1 MVLRAAG
8 QGREMGFL
16 LRLPLLL
23 LQALV
28 RRIAGAD
35 RDDARFAPAAGP
47 RASAPP
53 PAAPQTPGGGATFT
67 GVTGAAPGA
76 NGAHLDEEA
85 HIEEEE
91 ELVESFGP
99 ARDVGATITIDEPW
113 DGYAGQPADAIVER
127 LREADLA
134 TKGVVALYER
144 AHKNR
149 VTVLSATG

>member
-1 MVLRAAG
+1 MVLRMAG

-28 RRIAGAD
+28 RRIAGSD
-35 RDDARFAPAAGP
+35 RDDARFAPAAAP
-47 RASAPP
+47 RETAPP
-53 PAAPQTPGGGATFT
+53 PAAPRTPGGGATYT
-67 GVTGAAPGA
+67 GVTSAAPGV
-76 NGAHLDEEA
+76 NGAHLEEEA
-85 HIEEEE
+85 

-99 ARDVGATITIDEPW
+99 ARDVGATITVDEPW
-113 DGYAGQPADAIVER
+113 DGYAGQPAAAIVER
-127 LREADLA
+127 LRDADLA

-144 AHKNR
+144 THKNR